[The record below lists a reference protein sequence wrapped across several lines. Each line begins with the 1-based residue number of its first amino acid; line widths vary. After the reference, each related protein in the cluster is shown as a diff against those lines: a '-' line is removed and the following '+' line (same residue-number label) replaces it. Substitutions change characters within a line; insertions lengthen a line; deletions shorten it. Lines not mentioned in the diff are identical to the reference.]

1 MEAPVR
7 FVDARL
13 PPFLDGATHAFAEGS
28 VSEVVTAGGEECAL
42 LVKAISGLCPL
53 EGGKILLF
61 GQDPGG
67 LSRSELGGLRFRT
80 GIVHHGGGLISNLKA
95 VENVTLPLLYHSP
108 EGSQEIAE
116 RAAAALERAGYRG
129 NLFELPGR
137 LSAFQRRVAGF
148 ARVIAMDPEVVLY
161 DRLTD
166 GLYAEEKEALLGT
179 AFAFHREKP
188 GRVSIFLATRPGSIT
203 GDPPAAVVR
212 LTKGKF
218 A

>member
-7 FVDARL
+7 FIDARL
-13 PPFLDGATHAFAEGS
+13 PPILAGATRAFGEGS
-28 VSEVVTAGGEECAL
+28 VSEIVAAGGEECAL
-42 LVKAISGLCPL
+42 LVKAIAGLSPL

-61 GQDPGG
+61 GQDPGD
-67 LSRSELGGLRFRT
+67 LSRSELCDLRFRT

-95 VENVTLPLLYHSP
+95 VENVALPLLYHSH
-108 EGSQEIAE
+108 EGAREISE
-116 RAAAALERAGYRG
+116 RAIAALERAGYRG

-137 LSAFQRRVAGF
+137 LSAYQRRVAGF
-148 ARVIAMDPEVVLY
+148 ARVIAIDPEVILY

-188 GRVSIFLATRPGSIT
+188 GRVSIFLSTRPGSIP

-212 LTKGKF
+212 LTKGTF
-218 A
+218 E